1 MRQDRR
7 AWGVDSATPHG
18 ARGVVEANHRYSDL
32 VFGDS
37 EQYDTQNSGFKEHMP
52 TPHISAAPGDFAEV
66 VLMPGDPLRAEH
78 IAKTFLQDARLVT
91 AVRNMYGFTG
101 IYNGQRISVM
111 GHGMGI
117 PSCSIYATEL
127 VREYGVRVLI
137 RVGSCGAL
145 APSANLGDILLAMGA
160 STDSKVNRMR
170 FLGHDF
176 AALADYELLATAKL
190 VAAER
195 QVPVRVGNV
204 MSTDFFY
211 HPQENFLDVVEKM
224 GILALEME
232 VAGLYGVAA
241 EYGARALGIL
251 TVSDHIRRNEHM
263 STDERQTSFDSMIR
277 IALETAVR
285 V

>member
-1 MRQDRR
+1 MRLLHL
-7 AWGVDSATPHG
+7 P
-18 ARGVVEANHRYSDL
+18 EAGNTIGKTND
-32 VFGDS
+32 FGS
-37 EQYDTQNSGFKEHMP
+37 VMP
-52 TPHISAAPGDFAEV
+52 TPHISAKLGDFADV

-78 IAKTFLQDARLVT
+78 IAKTFLQDVRLVT
-91 AVRNMYGFTG
+91 AVRNMYGYTG
-101 IYNGQRISVM
+101 TYKGKRISVM

-145 APSANLGDILLAMGA
+145 AESAQLGDIILAMGG

-170 FLGHDF
+170 FLDHDF
-176 AALADYELLATAKL
+176 AAIADYELLTTAAL
-190 VAAER
+190 VAKE
-195 QVPVRVGNV
+195 QQIPVRVGNV

-211 HPQENFLDVVEKM
+211 HPQEGLLDVAAKM

-232 VAGLYGVAA
+232 VAGLYGVAW
-241 EYGARALGIL
+241 EYGARALGML
-251 TVSDHIRRNEHM
+251 TVSDHLRRNEHL
-263 STDERQTSFDSMIR
+263 STEERQTSFESMIR
-277 IALETAVR
+277 IALETALR